1 MEKAV
6 GNKDQRKYVENDEA
20 HLFTECMWEKCR
32 DAGRGNIEVR

>member
-20 HLFTECMWEKCR
+20 HYGMYV
-32 DAGRGNIEVR
+32 GEVP